1 MNTSQLNAVSDPP
14 QDTRRMQLLL
24 CSAVF
29 LLVSG
34 TGIIA
39 PLLAPYASTLGIS
52 AYAIGFLFSGFYI
65 VRLIIGTPVG
75 FF

>member
-1 MNTSQLNAVSDPP
+1 MNTSQLNAASDTLR
-14 QDTRRMQLLL
+14 DTRRMQILL

-39 PLLAPYASTLGIS
+39 PLLAPYASSMGIS
-52 AYAIGFLFSGFYI
+52 AYAIGFLFSGFYV